1 MSSTLPKCNPLLVI
15 DIFHVILYFLSKQDL
30 GYRKPDIVEI
40 ETPPKQ
46 GRRALAA
53 LAQTCRI
60 LSEPSLNRLWRKLD
74 SLTPLLRC
82 LFTKEIIR
90 AGENLVNQLIVPGTE
105 KSSDTHVNSAH
116 HL

>member
-1 MSSTLPKCNPLLVI
+1 MSSTLPKCSPLLVI

-53 LAQTCRI
+53 LVQTCRI

-90 AGENLVNQLIVPGTE
+90 AGENLVNQLIVP
-105 KSSDTHVNSAH
+105 
-116 HL
+116 